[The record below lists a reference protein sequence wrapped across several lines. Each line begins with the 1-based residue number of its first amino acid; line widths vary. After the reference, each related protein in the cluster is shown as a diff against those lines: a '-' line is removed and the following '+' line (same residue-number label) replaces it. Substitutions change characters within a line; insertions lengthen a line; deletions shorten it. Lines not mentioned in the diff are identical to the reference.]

1 MASAGQLKSK
11 IDAQK
16 KKIVEK
22 GKTLSAERQRQLRK
36 RLKRLQ
42 RSRRVAARASCASAS
57 RGCSDPAVSP
67 PAPRHGRS
75 GPRKRPPRRPLGR
88 PKPSRPRPE
97 AHPAPKERRR

>member
-22 GKTLSAERQRQLRK
+22 GKTLSADRQRQLRK

-42 RSRRVAARASCASAS
+42 RSRRVAARAEARA
-57 RGCSDPAVSP
+57 
-67 PAPRHGRS
+67 
-75 GPRKRPPRRPLGR
+75 KRPA
-88 PKPSRPRPE
+88 KAAAE
-97 AHPAPKERRR
+97 AAEAVPAQA